1 MLTLLSTM
9 VTLTDPC
16 DDVLI
21 ISQGFTK
28 KMTQPQ
34 ELDLAGEAMGCEKK
48 ECCI

>member
-1 MLTLLSTM
+1 VNANNDEWGTVCEDSLS
-9 VTLTDPC
+9 C
-16 DDVLI
+16 
-21 ISQGFTK
+21 GFTK